1 MTGTNNFA
9 KADIDSFRTLIAD
22 REDWL
27 MERIL
32 GYAKK
37 YQYAK
42 YTSTLREAWR
52 LSISGLSAA
61 LLAGI
66 QGEPPNLEL
75 GPDDTFVDDPIAAF
89 GCIEA
94 RRHRERGV
102 SLGMFLGLMK
112 YYRESYKEMVRDAE
126 YLPSFASFCLNLV
139 ERFFDRLE
147 IAYCIE
153 WAESDQGKL
162 IEELQ
167 ARNRLM
173 TNEKNRYLTLFESHP
188 HMVFILDK
196 DRNVL
201 NLNHA
206 AARRFQAQDTPGAH
220 YYSPAAQGLT
230 SKVLLSQCASS
241 DDSPD
246 YALELLIASLTDDLQ
261 SFAVSDAMHLSF
273 EKQVMEQDGVRDY
286 LIIFSRVLDVSAQEG
301 EVVLVIEDI
310 TVQKQITEEL
320 RRAKE
325 AADAANQAKSEF
337 LANMSH
343 ELRTP
348 LNAILGY
355 SQLMQRT
362 ASQDPVHLEYL
373 QTINRSGEHL
383 LTLINEVL
391 EISKI
396 EARRITLDPC
406 TFDLPAMLR
415 DLHVMFNMR
424 TNGKGLFFDLDLAPD
439 LPRYVVTDENKFRQ
453 ILINL
458 LGNAVKFTD
467 RGGIVLRIAAK
478 RHSSEEIRLCVE
490 VEDTGLG
497 IAAEELDKVFQSFE
511 QTTSG
516 RRKQGGTGLG
526 MSISREYARM
536 MGGDV
541 TVTSQVGKGSTF
553 CFESDIQEGK
563 ESNLRE
569 TPQPCQVISLAPSQP
584 VPRILVAEDSKE
596 NRLLLVKFLEQVGF
610 DVRAVENGAQ
620 AVEMSAQ
627 WAPQF
632 IWMDIRMPVMDGL
645 EATRRIKATP
655 GGASVR
661 IVALTASALVEERE
675 TVLAAGFDDFV
686 RKPYRE
692 ADLFRVMAEQLG
704 LAYLYEQEQPQ
715 VSEQAEIVLLPQDLA
730 TLPADLR
737 ADLLQAVL
745 ELDTVRITAVV
756 ATIGQQDGV
765 IGSVLKKLA
774 DNLEYDRL
782 LALLEGCN

>member
-1 MTGTNNFA
+1 MA
-9 KADIDSFRTLIAD
+9 DKRSVAQADIAFFRTLIAD

-27 MERIL
+27 MEKIL
-32 GYAKK
+32 EYAKE
-37 YQYAK
+37 YNYVK

-52 LSISGLSAA
+52 LSISGLSGA
-61 LLAGI
+61 LLAAI
-66 QGEPPNLEL
+66 QEEHPNLEL
-75 GPDDTFVDDPIAAF
+75 GPDDAFVGDPIAEF

-112 YYRESYKEMVRDAE
+112 YYRESYKDMVRDAGYTPFFE
-126 YLPSFASFCLNLV
+126 FFCLNLI

-147 IAYCIE
+147 IAYCLE
-153 WAESDQGKL
+153 WAESDQSKL

-173 TNEKNRYLTLFESHP
+173 TNEKNRYLTLFESLP
-188 HMVFILDK
+188 HMVLILDK
-196 DRNVL
+196 DRSVL

-220 YYSPAAQGLT
+220 YYSPALQRLT
-230 SKVLLSQCASS
+230 DKSTPQCSDPEGSGGIVLKK
-241 DDSPD
+241 
-246 YALELLIASLTDDLQ
+246 LIASLADNLE
-261 SFAVSDAMHLSF
+261 SFIAGEGMHLTF
-273 EKQVMEQDGVRDY
+273 EKKVMDHDGARYYHV
-286 LIIFSRVLDVSAQEG
+286 IFSRVLDVSAKCG

-310 TVQKQITEEL
+310 TAQKQITEEL

-355 SQLMQRT
+355 SQLMQRA
-362 ASQDPVHLEYL
+362 ASLESGHREYL

-383 LTLINEVL
+383 LELINDVL

-396 EARRITLDPC
+396 EARRITLNPR

-415 DLHVMFNMR
+415 DLHAMFKVR
-424 TNGKGLFFDLDLAPD
+424 TDGKGLSFDLDLARD

-467 RGGIVLRIAAK
+467 RGGIVLRVAA
-478 RHSSEEIRLCVE
+478 RSDSPEEIRLRVE
-490 VEDTGLG
+490 VEDTGPG
-497 IAAEELDKVFQSFE
+497 IAAEELGKVFQVFE
-511 QTTSG
+511 QTAAG
-516 RRKQGGTGLG
+516 KKHQGGTGLG
-526 MSISREYARM
+526 MAISRDYARM

-541 TVTSQVGKGSTF
+541 TVTSRLGEGSTF
-553 CFESDIQEGK
+553 CFESDVQEGK
-563 ESNLRE
+563 ESNLRK
-569 TPQPCQVISLAPSQP
+569 TPQQCRVIGLPPGQP
-584 VPRILVAEDSKE
+584 VPRILVTEDNKE
-596 NRLLLVKFLEQVGF
+596 NRIMLVKLLDQVGF
-610 DVRAVENGAQ
+610 DVREAENGAK
-620 AVEMSAQ
+620 AVEVFAQ
-627 WAPQF
+627 WSPQF

-645 EATRRIKATP
+645 EATGRIKAAP
-655 GGASVR
+655 GGESVR

-675 TVLAAGFDDFV
+675 SILAAGFDDFV

-692 ADLFRVMAEQLG
+692 ADIFRVMAEQLG
-704 LAYLYEQEQPQ
+704 LAYLCEQEDPQ
-715 VSEQAEIVLLPQDLA
+715 ASAPPKTALHPRDLA
-730 TLPADLR
+730 RLPADLR
-737 ADLLQAVL
+737 TALLQAVL
-745 ELDTVRITAVV
+745 ELDTARTLAVV
-756 ATIGQQDGV
+756 KAIELQDGV
-765 IGSVLKKLA
+765 VGPVLRKLA
-774 DNLEYDRL
+774 ENLEYERL
-782 LALLEGCN
+782 LALLEG